1 MEEEKKEVVL
11 PSDELEKPEPEEVKT
26 EPSSVETP
34 EPERPKEEPKEEKK
48 EEPKVEADAFTKYTT
63 ELAEKGDLSEESI
76 KELTSTYKL
85 PESVIKEYVEMAKQV
100 RETKV
105 REAVSELHK
114 VAGGEESY
122 KAMLEWARTGLSK
135 EEQKAFDKQLDS
147 GLENARMA
155 VEWLQGKYSKVN
167 AKPVH
172 LEGKPRTGLTGYK
185 SKEAWLKDLQDR
197 RYRYD
202 AEYRAKVEAKFNA
215 TTIDLS

>member
-11 PSDELEKPEPEEVKT
+11 PSDELEKPEPEPEEVKT
-26 EPSSVETP
+26 EPGSEETS
-34 EPERPKEEPKEEKK
+34 EGEPKDTEPK
-48 EEPKVEADAFTKYTT
+48 EEPKVEADAFAKYTS
-63 ELAEKGDLSEESI
+63 ELSEKGDLSEESI
-76 KELTSTYKL
+76 KEITSNFKI
-85 PESVIKEYVEMAKQV
+85 PESVVKEYVEMAKQV

-105 REAVSELHK
+105 REAVSELYK

-122 KAMLEWARTGLSK
+122 KAMLDWARTGLST

-185 SKEAWLKDLQDR
+185 SKEAWLKDLQDK

-202 AEYRAKVEAKFNA
+202 AEYRAKVEAKFRA

>member
-11 PSDELEKPEPEEVKT
+11 PSDELEKQEPEPEEVKT
-26 EPSSVETP
+26 EPSSEETSEGEPKDP
-34 EPERPKEEPKEEKK
+34 EPK
-48 EEPKVEADAFTKYTT
+48 EEPKVEADAFAKYTA
-63 ELAEKGDLSEESI
+63 ELSEKGDLSEESI
-76 KELTSTYKL
+76 KEITSNFKI
-85 PESVIKEYVEMAKQV
+85 PESVVKEYVEMAKQV

-105 REAVSELHK
+105 REAVSELHR

-155 VEWLQGKYSKVN
+155 VEWLQGKYLKVN

-185 SKEAWLKDLQDR
+185 SKEAWLKDLQDK

-202 AEYRAKVEAKFNA
+202 AEYRAKVEAKFRA

>member
-11 PSDELEKPEPEEVKT
+11 PSDELEKPEPEPEEVKT
-26 EPSSVETP
+26 EPSSEETSEGEPKDP
-34 EPERPKEEPKEEKK
+34 EPK
-48 EEPKVEADAFTKYTT
+48 EEPKVEADAFAKYTA
-63 ELAEKGDLSEESI
+63 ELSEKGDLSEESI
-76 KELTSTYKL
+76 KEITSNFKI
-85 PESVIKEYVEMAKQV
+85 PESVVKEYVEMAKQV